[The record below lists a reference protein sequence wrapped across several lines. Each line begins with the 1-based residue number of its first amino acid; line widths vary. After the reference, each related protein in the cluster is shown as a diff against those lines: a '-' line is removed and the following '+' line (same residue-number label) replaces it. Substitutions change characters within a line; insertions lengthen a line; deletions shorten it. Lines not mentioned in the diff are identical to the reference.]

1 LRFAPGAPP
10 PLETARRFAW
20 SLHRRLRSRTY
31 CCRHSRHRVCAAGHR
46 QPAAYPAPPDI
57 AVQIFNR
64 ATILTMWAKLHSG
77 QSVPQVIAW
86 AKDEVQG
93 FIR

>member
-1 LRFAPGAPP
+1 LVAAPQTSFANLLLPPLAPP
-10 PLETARRFAW
+10 G
-20 SLHRRLRSRTY
+20 LR
-31 CCRHSRHRVCAAGHR
+31 CRAS
-46 QPAAYPAPPDI
+46 PTSAYPAPPDI

-77 QSVPQVIAW
+77 QSIPQVIAW